1 MTNITQGQM
10 HSLVLYFIISIFA
23 VIFLYRWYRKSSAK
37 EKDSFILGYNK
48 MVKAFRS
55 GNLEQ
60 IKKLQRESEL
70 VPPELYSAYKAG
82 LKRAY
87 SDCTDPNVTTN
98 RGL

>member
-1 MTNITQGQM
+1 MTTVQSQ
-10 HSLVLYFIISIFA
+10 SLVLYFIIATIA
-23 VIFLYRWYRKSSAK
+23 VVFLYKWYRKVSTK
-37 EKDSFILGYNK
+37 EKDAFILGYNK

-98 RGL
+98 RGI

>member
-1 MTNITQGQM
+1 MTNLTQNQM
-10 HSLVLYFIISIFA
+10 HSLVLYFIISISVA
-23 VIFLYRWYRKSSAK
+23 IFLYRWYHKSSAK
-37 EKDSFILGYNK
+37 EKDPYTVGYNK

-98 RGL
+98 RGI

>member
-1 MTNITQGQM
+1 MTNVQSQ
-10 HSLVLYFIISIFA
+10 SLVFYFIIATIA
-23 VIFLYRWYRKSSAK
+23 VIFLYRWYSKVSTK
-37 EKDSFILGYNK
+37 EQDAFILGYNK

-55 GNLEQ
+55 GNVEQ
-60 IKKLQRESEL
+60 IKKLRRESEL

-98 RGL
+98 RRLK